1 MADLVLIGTAKARPF
16 RNVWMLEELQV
27 PYTLRPEIP
36 RSPEVLAM
44 NRSGKVPILK
54 TSASHCLKHPETM
67 LPESTAALQ
76 HGNFIMTESAAINTY
91 LADAFRGHV
100 PELVPPAG
108 SQLRGRYEELVSCII
123 TELDAQGLWIHRKH
137 EAMKQFFGHI
147 PEDGERP
154 GDSRV
159 VDALDAA
166 VQHAQ
171 QHFCN
176 TVNILLAQLREVG
189 DYLLGN
195 FSAAD
200 ILLVHCLDWAGVI
213 KWLPSTSIESE
224 LQPVLEQYLER
235 CHKRD
240 AYQRAVAQRKAK
252 L

>member
-54 TSASHCLKHPETM
+54 
-67 LPESTAALQ
+67 

-147 PEDGERP
+147 PE
-154 GDSRV
+154 
-159 VDALDAA
+159 A